1 MASASIEDETDGPE
15 AATQK
20 KQAAS
25 ILIDALQDLSPA
37 HREIIDLVY
46 YHEKSIDEVARILD
60 IPRGTVKAR
69 MSYARKRLALLLS
82 RSHCRSR
89 RRHKKSEKKI
99 AIKKG

>member
-46 YHEKSIDEVARILD
+46 YT
-60 IPRGTVKAR
+60 G
-69 MSYARKRLALLLS
+69 
-82 RSHCRSR
+82 
-89 RRHKKSEKKI
+89 
-99 AIKKG
+99 